1 MEDSSKINDN
11 ALVAAAVAAAIPQP
25 NDHDGGNVVYGD
37 GNDQMLPYA
46 AAAVNN
52 TQLGTPPSSEVT
64 LKPDDD
70 NHHQLDIGAKTPH
83 PSQFDDIRQ
92 NARRLLLQQPDATGR
107 EEQRL
112 LLQQP
117 DATGRVEQRLLL
129 QQPDATGRI
138 EQQQQITEDDIQEAA
153 KLSPSLE
160 LTDHRLRIYDAM
172 KLTNNNERDA
182 ALISALRGVN
192 EELEVA
198 KEEEH
203 RANKRVENVKELF
216 DLATHALC
224 GGKVN
229 AVTSWKRGRKRKGE
243 EVEEVEEKLMEADA
257 SILGPL
263 RRASGGGLTEE
274 EVTLHRNAF
283 YEKLCGVPYAELGS
297 FQPNQSSVNLKSKA
311 QLEQYIYIAE
321 HWDSGTPE
329 MNVTDFRRLH
339 KSFYT
344 KMKVSKENI
353 GRRTGHHLR
362 DVAGSE
368 GRKAFCRYAKSNQSL
383 MYISVE
389 ELYDAIFELHSL
401 NEHVGWH
408 TVKKDSNLKYANI
421 PQEQIRIFVETC
433 PICSL
438 RKEERKGQKSR
449 AIELL

>member
-25 NDHDGGNVVYGD
+25 NDHNGGNVVYGD

-52 TQLGTPPSSEVT
+52 TQLGTPSSEVN
-64 LKPDDD
+64 DD

-107 EEQRL
+107 
-112 LLQQP
+112 
-117 DATGRVEQRLLL
+117 V
-129 QQPDATGRI
+129 
-138 EQQQQITEDDIQEAA
+138 EQQQQITEDNIQEVA

-198 KEEEH
+198 KEKQH

-216 DLATHALC
+216 DLAVTAI
-224 GGKVN
+224 
-229 AVTSWKRGRKRKGE
+229 TSWKRGRKRKGE
-243 EVEEVEEKLMEADA
+243 DVEEVEEKFIAPQYA

-263 RRASGGGLTEE
+263 RKASGGGLTEE

-283 YEKLCGVPYAELGS
+283 YEKLCGVPYAKLGS
-297 FQPNQSSVNLKSKA
+297 FQPNPSSVNLKSKA

-329 MNVTDFRRLH
+329 MNVTDFRRQH
-339 KSFYT
+339 KTFYT
-344 KMKVSKENI
+344 KMKVCKENI

-368 GRKAFCRYAKSNQSL
+368 GRKAFCRYGKSNDSL

-438 RKEERKGQKSR
+438 RKEERKGKKSR

>member
-25 NDHDGGNVVYGD
+25 NDHNGGNVVYGD

-52 TQLGTPPSSEVT
+52 TQLGTPSSEVN
-64 LKPDDD
+64 DD

-107 EEQRL
+107 
-112 LLQQP
+112 
-117 DATGRVEQRLLL
+117 V
-129 QQPDATGRI
+129 
-138 EQQQQITEDDIQEAA
+138 EQQQQITEDNIQEVA

-198 KEEEH
+198 KEKQH

-216 DLATHALC
+216 DLAVTAI
-224 GGKVN
+224 
-229 AVTSWKRGRKRKGE
+229 TSWKRGRKRKGE
-243 EVEEVEEKLMEADA
+243 DVEEVEEKFIAPQYA

-263 RRASGGGLTEE
+263 RKASGGGLTEE

-283 YEKLCGVPYAELGS
+283 YEKLCGVPL
-297 FQPNQSSVNLKSKA
+297 QSWCHFNPTQVPS
-311 QLEQYIYIAE
+311 I
-321 HWDSGTPE
+321 
-329 MNVTDFRRLH
+329 
-339 KSFYT
+339 
-344 KMKVSKENI
+344 
-353 GRRTGHHLR
+353 
-362 DVAGSE
+362 
-368 GRKAFCRYAKSNQSL
+368 
-383 MYISVE
+383 
-389 ELYDAIFELHSL
+389 
-401 NEHVGWH
+401 
-408 TVKKDSNLKYANI
+408 
-421 PQEQIRIFVETC
+421 
-433 PICSL
+433 
-438 RKEERKGQKSR
+438 
-449 AIELL
+449 